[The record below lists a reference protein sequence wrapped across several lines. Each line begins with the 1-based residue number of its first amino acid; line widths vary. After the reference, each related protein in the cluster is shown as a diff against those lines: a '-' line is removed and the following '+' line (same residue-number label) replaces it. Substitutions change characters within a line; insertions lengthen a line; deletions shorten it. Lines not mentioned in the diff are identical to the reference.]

1 VNWLHLWT
9 LQVHYLEIT
18 QGRVLDL
25 LTLTKQGE
33 GRMDFVE
40 RLFGWAPDG
49 GDGSFEL
56 MIIVGVVVAVVLGLL
71 FRGRLFRSH
80 GTRAE

>member
-1 VNWLHLWT
+1 MDPLAP
-9 LQVHYLEIT
+9 
-18 QGRVLDL
+18 
-25 LTLTKQGE
+25 TKQGE

-49 GDGSFEL
+49 GDGTFEL
-56 MIIVGVVVAVVLGLL
+56 MIIVGAVVVVVLGLL

-80 GTRAE
+80 GTRAEKT